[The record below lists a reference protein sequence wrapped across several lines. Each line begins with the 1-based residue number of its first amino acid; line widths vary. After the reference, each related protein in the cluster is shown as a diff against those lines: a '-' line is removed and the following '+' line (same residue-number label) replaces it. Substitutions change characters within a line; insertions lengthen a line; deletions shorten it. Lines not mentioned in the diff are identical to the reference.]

1 MPGSSRLTAGHHAGE
16 LALIGC
22 AALAWYLTFL
32 GLSDMSTGPGTMGL
46 RLWGFLAVWTLM
58 MAAMMLPALAPLTS
72 MYLRSIRAVRSS
84 RVRALRTTALV
95 GGYLLT
101 WIGFGVVAY
110 AAAALSALLAE
121 NAADI
126 APWVGA
132 GVLVAAGA
140 YQLTP
145 LKDFCLRH
153 CRSPI
158 AFLLHVSGYKG
169 RLRDV
174 RVGMYHGVYCV
185 GCCWGLMLVLIA
197 VGVMNLA
204 WMAVLTVVIFL
215 EKTWKYGPAFS
226 RITGVSLIV
235 FALFVPAHPELLPG
249 LYMPAPM

>member
-1 MPGSSRLTAGHHAGE
+1 MPGRSRLTAGHHAGE

-46 RLWGFLAVWTLM
+46 RLGGFLAVWTLM

-72 MYLRSIRAVRSS
+72 TYLRSIRAVRSS

-145 LKDFCLRH
+145 LKDRCLIH
-153 CRSPI
+153 CRSPLEWI
-158 AFLLHVSGYKG
+158 PRHMRPGRFGAFRMGVE
-169 RLRDV
+169 
-174 RVGMYHGVYCV
+174 HGTYCV
-185 GCCWGLMLVLIA
+185 GCCWALMLLLFVG
-197 VGVMNLA
+197 GVMNLLWVA
-204 WMAVLTVVIFL
+204 GLTLLVAA
-215 EKTWKYGPAFS
+215 EK
-226 RITGVSLIV
+226 
-235 FALFVPAHPELLPG
+235 LLPRG
-249 LYMPAPM
+249 TLIAHVAGVAMIGWGVGRLLA

>member
-1 MPGSSRLTAGHHAGE
+1 VSDRSGLTVSHHAAE

-22 AALAWYLTFL
+22 AALAWYFTFSGLT
-32 GLSDMSTGPGTMGL
+32 DMSTGPGTMGL
-46 RLWGFLAVWTLM
+46 GLWGFLGVWALM

-72 MYLRSIRAVRSS
+72 TYLRSIRAVRSR
-84 RVRALRTTALV
+84 RVRAIRTTGLV

-121 NAADI
+121 DEADI

-145 LKDFCLRH
+145 LKNFCLRH

-185 GCCWGLMLVLIA
+185 GCCWGLMVVLIA

-215 EKTWKYGPAFS
+215 EKTWKYGPALS

-249 LYMPAPM
+249 LQMTAPM